1 VASVLSEQLAK
12 SALFAEFTR
21 GELDELGRRFRPRR
35 YRKDRVIFGEGDP
48 GVDLY
53 FVATGRV
60 SVGVNS
66 VDGRF
71 LALHVFGPGDV
82 FGELALLDA
91 GPRSA
96 DAIAQEPCELMLLSR
111 ADFLRFLDGHP
122 KIAIRLLR
130 VLSRHLR
137 RTNQQA
143 AQIAFLPVPA
153 RLAQILLELAD
164 LPDGSPESRDPRTV
178 QVTQLEL
185 AAWIGATRETVNR
198 WLSYFEEQG
207 LIRRQRGQVTIVR
220 SVGLRDHVG

>member
-1 VASVLSEQLAK
+1 MALVFPEQLAH
-12 SALFAEFTR
+12 SNLFAEFSR
-21 GELDELGRRFRPRR
+21 GELDELAQRFRHRR
-35 YRKDRVIFGEGDP
+35 YRKERVIFGEGDP
-48 GVDLY
+48 GADLF
-53 FVATGRV
+53 FVASGRV

-66 VDGRF
+66 ADGRF

-122 KIAIRLLR
+122 KIAIRLLQ

-153 RLAQILLELAD
+153 RLAQILLELAASRD
-164 LPDGSPESRDPRTV
+164 DSPESRDPRTV
-178 QVTQLEL
+178 HVTQLEL

-220 SVGLRDHVG
+220 SGGLRDQIN

>member
-1 VASVLSEQLAK
+1 MIFSEQLGN
-12 SALFAEFTR
+12 SRLFAEFTR
-21 GELDELGRRFRPRR
+21 GELDELARRFRPRR

-48 GVDLY
+48 GADLY
-53 FVATGRV
+53 FVAAGRV

-66 VDGRF
+66 PDGRF

-111 ADFLRFLDGHP
+111 TDFLQLVEAHP
-122 KIAIRLLR
+122 KVAIRLLQT
-130 VLSRHLR
+130 LSRHLR

-143 AQIAFLPVPA
+143 AEIAFLPVPA
-153 RLAQILLELAD
+153 RLAKILLELAD
-164 LPDGSPESRDPRTV
+164 SRDGSPESQDLRTIH
-178 QVTQLEL
+178 VTQLEL
-185 AAWIGATRETVNR
+185 SAWIGATRETVNR
-198 WLSYFEEQG
+198 WLSYFEDQG

-220 SVGLRDHVG
+220 PDGLRDHVN